1 MAIKKKISN
10 PEKDKAEVISKIQD
24 VLERVRDLPT
34 LPIVAHEVQRVIHDP
49 KSSMSDL
56 VNVIESDVAL
66 SARILRIANSAFYG
80 VPRKVDNLKMALV
93 IIGMDE
99 VNNLVTTV
107 SIMRLF
113 PDGSMNGSF
122 DVSKFWKHSAICAEL
137 SVGLYEGLRQPRPS
151 SAYVAGLL
159 HDIGKM
165 LLAKYFNDYF
175 IKCLRLAVKE
185 GLSLAESEVEI
196 IGVDHGHVG
205 SWLTKRWN
213 LPDEINEAIA
223 QHHIRSADSPR
234 FGLATV
240 IDWSDRLY
248 YLMEGHTIEQVIV
261 ILQNDPG
268 WKSWKREVGYPTERL
283 IHMLHYRIARS
294 ISMISILR

>member
-1 MAIKKKISN
+1 MVVKKEILN
-10 PEKDKAEVISKIQD
+10 PENDKTDVISKIQD
-24 VLERVRDLPT
+24 VLEQVRDLPT
-34 LPIVAHEVQRVIHDP
+34 LPIVVQEVQYVIHDP

-56 VNVIESDVAL
+56 VNVIERDVAL

-122 DVSKFWKHSAICAEL
+122 DVSKFWKHCAICAEL
-137 SVGLYEGLRQPRPS
+137 SVGLYEGLRLPRLS
-151 SAYVAGLL
+151 SVYIAGLL
-159 HDIGKM
+159 HDIGK
-165 LLAKYFNDYF
+165 LLLVQYFNDYF
-175 IKCLRLAVKE
+175 VKCLRLAVKE
-185 GLSLAESEVEI
+185 DLSLAESEVEI
-196 IGVDHGHVG
+196 IGVDHGHIG

-223 QHHIRSADSPR
+223 QHHIRPADSPR
-234 FGLATV
+234 FGLATI

-248 YLMEGHTIEQVIV
+248 YLMEGHTIDQVV
-261 ILQNDPG
+261 EILQNDSE
-268 WKSWKREVGYPTERL
+268 WKTWKQDFGNPTERL
-283 IHMLHYRIARS
+283 LRRLHYRIARS
-294 ISMISILR
+294 ISMINILK